1 MTGVREKANYAS
13 QQLRTATQRADLQIK
28 LVESERERE
37 REKEREREITNSQLF
52 RELCQGV
59 ESLKIVSELL
69 ENIDS
74 IYEVRH

>member
-37 REKEREREITNSQLF
+37 RERKRERER
-52 RELCQGV
+52 
-59 ESLKIVSELL
+59 
-69 ENIDS
+69 
-74 IYEVRH
+74 